1 MPEIK
6 NAFIKGKMNK
16 DLDERL
22 VPNGEY
28 RDALNVDVDYSD
40 GSDIGALKNILG
52 NTQRDSISLTNAK
65 CIGVAKDVENS
76 RVYWF
81 ITSSAK
87 DLIAE
92 WNYSTNTYDTILVDS
107 GSVLNFNT
115 SNYITGANVIDGFLF
130 FTDNLNEPRQID
142 IEYWRSQTSGSTG
155 TSTGLSAERITVI
168 KKSPLAAPE
177 LNMSSSTRGGK
188 GTAGNASVIVM
199 QADFGAST
207 SATSLVNAIDPGS
220 SFSSTSSDFSKF
232 LEGGSA
238 VSPNYQVGDII
249 ILTHK
254 FLDTTNQTE
263 KTIKA
268 RVKLTTYNASAT
280 GSNVGTF
287 TATLLN
293 VSEQVPGTAVAYT
306 CILEEDEPL
315 FKEKF
320 PRFAY
325 RYKYNNGQYSCFSPF
340 SNAAFLPDPTVG
352 NNTGF
357 AYNQKEGFNLA
368 MVNSLRSLTI
378 TNLNHNIH
386 ADVDEIDVLYKD
398 SVSPNC
404 YVVDTIKRASNG
416 TIANTFQVKDDQ
428 IFKTVPSNQ
437 LLRLFDSVPKKAKA
451 QEVTAN
457 RLIYGNYT
465 ENFDLKDSSNN
476 DVKPVFDLE
485 LKNRYNTNHAT
496 DCSFFLQVDT
506 DESSA
511 INFSYTD
518 TNGQSATVSVAPGS
532 QTTVSGRCNTMT
544 MTSTPD
550 DSANVTID
558 STPLLNSDRLKKQ
571 SIKSKRTY
579 QFGVVYMDEF
589 GRQTPVLTSD
599 SGIIKIG
606 QDSAPFLNQFQ
617 AKITSNP
624 PSFATHYKYFIKEN
638 SKTTYNFIGQ
648 SFYED
653 DEGFI
658 YIGIPSADVNKVQ
671 IEDSI
676 IIKKKRDTEV
686 SDITE
691 EFKVLDKYTTGPPPF
706 LAKPMKVIYSPDV
719 MVFSRNFE
727 QDHDQIIIK
736 PGSTP
741 VPGRNRITLRNY
753 YKFSENAIASS
764 HTFNQTSDKG
774 VSREAYALL
783 KPGVKVKFTIG
794 NQETKIYEIETR
806 EVDIANNDDIELHFT
821 EQFGDDVKI
830 LYESFPSDGISFTKD
845 CVLRGGDPDSTSYA
859 GGVKMLILEEVDESG
874 KEEYQGLFFIKIK
887 SDSRLLDEIK
897 LQQNINNLY
906 AVSTMSLDGDSS
918 DTNDPRQFHMYGG
931 GKANTNSRATRLGA
945 DTDGVGTPLNPNLGG
960 FASNGDSVGKTGEGM
975 SYAPNLGFCDQGAGA
990 SVHQPAGFS
999 LHDGQYQFCI
1009 QSDRDFGDVN
1019 SNYGEFPFVH
1029 TLDKAPSNKNNM
1041 DTSHDVFI
1049 KFDRSRNQ
1057 IDGGA
1062 TNQGTGVGIRT
1073 IPQQTADDT
1082 LYKITRVL
1090 KFFDRAQ
1097 SPPVNGIGSNLSQFR
1112 DGDVVYLIALD
1123 QNLKKDLVFHGDTGH
1138 GNVMQMTLFEYR
1150 DKNLM
1155 VNIPV
1160 PPIFEV
1166 LPKDD
1171 VDIDIYYETQE
1182 VFSVSSNHGNNNLLS
1197 YYNCFSFENGV
1208 ESFVIRDDFNGA
1220 PLGKGV
1226 RVSTVFEDKPYVE
1239 EVKKNSL
1246 IFSQIYNNKS
1256 SLNRLNQFIIAEDI
1270 TKDINPDYGS
1280 IQLLHTRYND
1290 IIAYCE
1296 NKVLKILTNKDALF
1310 NADGNVNIT
1319 SNKAVLGQSMPYN
1332 SNYGISTNPESFAA
1346 YTHRS
1351 YFTDRKNGVVVR
1363 HSMDGMEAI
1372 SDYGMKDFFRDSLAA
1387 NSGLMVGSY
1396 DVKKHQYNLSTHET
1410 NANSTV
1416 SFSESTNGWVSKKSF
1431 IPEAGFSLENKYFTF
1446 KNGHIF
1452 EHHVN
1457 AAHGNFYGSSSI
1469 PYVEFLLNEAPANMK
1484 NFRTLN
1490 YEGDSG
1496 WTCASITTDQ
1506 QDGDVSSFIE
1516 KENKYF
1522 NYIKGVEE
1530 TETTLDVKALNV
1542 QGIGT
1547 WNSRAANLASVT
1559 LTVNAGIPPELQ
1571 IGDKLYEYDRGYN
1584 LIGAITGKT
1593 ATTVTA
1599 STDGTGESAGSSSAV
1614 YLLYVKD
1621 ARWQTS
1627 GLLGYFAKVKMQ
1639 NIQTTSKE
1647 IYSVGSEISIS
1658 S

>member
-52 NTQRDSISLTNAK
+52 NTQKDSISLTSAK
-65 CIGVAKDVENS
+65 CIGVAKDIENS

-92 WNYSTNTYDTILVDS
+92 WNYATNTYDTIIVDS
-107 GSVLNFNT
+107 SNILNFNT
-115 SNYITGANVIDGFLF
+115 ANYITGTNVVDGFLF

-168 KKSPLAAPE
+168 KKSPLAAPG
-177 LNMSSSTRGGK
+177 LTMSSSTRGGK
-188 GTAGNASVIVM
+188 GTAGNTSVIVM

-207 SATSLVNAIDPGS
+207 NASALVNAIDPGS
-220 SFSSTSSDFSKF
+220 SFNSASSDFSKF

-254 FLDTTNQTE
+254 FLDTANQTE

-280 GSNVGTF
+280 GSDVGTF

-306 CILEEDEPL
+306 AILEEDEPL

-386 ADVDEIDVLYKD
+386 ADVEEIDVLYKD

-404 YVVDTIKRASNG
+404 YVVDTIKRSG
-416 TIANTFQVKDDQ
+416 GSIANTFEIKDDQ
-428 IFKTVPSNQ
+428 IFRTVPSNQ
-437 LLRLFDSVPKKAKA
+437 LLRLFDSVPKKAKS
-451 QEVTAN
+451 QEITAN

-465 ENFDLKDSSNN
+465 ENFNLKDSSNN

-518 TNGQSATVSVAPGS
+518 TNGQSATVSVAPNA
-532 QTTVSGRCNTMT
+532 QTTVSGRCGTMQ

-579 QFGVVYMDEF
+579 QFGVAYMDEF

-599 SGIIKIG
+599 SGVIKIG
-606 QDSAPFLNQFQ
+606 QNSAPFLNQFK
-617 AKITSNP
+617 AKITSNA

-638 SKTTYNFIGQ
+638 AKTTYNFIGQ

-671 IEDSI
+671 IEDSVV
-676 IIKKKRDTEV
+676 IKKKRDTEV

-706 LAKPMKVIYSPDV
+706 LAKPLKVVYSPDV
-719 MVFSRNFE
+719 FIFSRNFE

-741 VPGRNRITLRNY
+741 VPGRNRITINTMAQ
-753 YKFSENAIASS
+753 FGDNTSSSVDDGGFNAGGDGVFDNITDTDPDA
-764 HTFNQTSDKG
+764 G
-774 VSREAYALL
+774 VSKEAYSKLIKGA
-783 KPGVKVKFTIG
+783 KVKFVVS
-794 NQETKIYEIETR
+794 NAETKVYEIETR
-806 EVDIANNDDIELHFT
+806 KMDVRHDDDVELHFT

-830 LYESFPSDGISFTKD
+830 LYEAFDQNPSS
-845 CVLRGGDPDSTSYA
+845 CVLKGGDPNATKYA
-859 GGVKMLILEEVDESG
+859 GGVKMVILEEVDESG

-931 GKANTNSRATRLGA
+931 GKAGTNSSVTRLG
-945 DTDGVGTPLNPNLGG
+945 GTNAIDPNLGG
-960 FASNGDSVGKTGEGM
+960 FKSNGDSVGKTGEGM
-975 SYAPNLGFCDQGAGA
+975 SYAPNLGSVDQGAGA
-990 SVHQPAGFS
+990 AVNQVAGFS

-1009 QSDRDFGDVN
+1009 QSDLGFGDIP
-1019 SNYGEFPFVH
+1019 SGYGEFPFVQ
-1029 TLDKAPSNKNNM
+1029 TLEKAPNNKNGM
-1041 DTSHDVFI
+1041 DTSNDVYI

-1057 IDGGA
+1057 INGSSG
-1062 TNQGTGVGIRT
+1062 NVGTSPGVRT
-1073 IPQQTADDT
+1073 ISAQTADNT

-1090 KFFDRAQ
+1090 KFFDRKA
-1097 SPPVNGIGSNLSQFR
+1097 GTYSQFA
-1112 DGDVVYLIALD
+1112 DGDAIYLIALD
-1123 QNLKKDLVFHGDTGH
+1123 QNLQKDLIFHGDRGH
-1138 GNVMQMTLFEYR
+1138 DNVMQMTLFEYR
-1150 DKNLM
+1150 SKNLM

-1182 VFSVSSNHGNNNLLS
+1182 VFSVSSNHGNDNLLS

-1270 TKDINPDYGS
+1270 TKDVNPDYGS

-1296 NKVLKILTNKDALF
+1296 NKVVKILTNKDALF
-1310 NADGNVNIT
+1310 NADGNVNVT
-1319 SNKAVLGQSMPYN
+1319 SNKAVLGQAIPYN
-1332 SNYGISTNPESFAA
+1332 SNYGISKNPESFAA

-1372 SDYGMKDFFRDSLAA
+1372 SDYGMKDFFRDALAA
-1387 NSGLMVGSY
+1387 NNNLMVGSY
-1396 DVKKHQYNLSTHET
+1396 DIKKHQYNISTHQS

-1446 KNGHIF
+1446 KNGHIY

-1457 AAHGNFYGSSSI
+1457 SAHGNFYGSASI

-1506 QDGDVSSFIE
+1506 QDGDISSFIQ

-1522 NYIKGVEE
+1522 NYIKGIAE
-1530 TETTLDVKALNV
+1530 TETTLDPKALNV

-1547 WNSRAANLASVT
+1547 WNSRNAALASVT

-1571 IGDKLYEYDRGYN
+1571 IGDKLYEYLGHGGYN
-1584 LIGAITGKT
+1584 LIGVITGKT

-1627 GLLGYFAKVKMQ
+1627 GLLGYYAKVKMQ
-1639 NIQTTSKE
+1639 TIQTTAKE